1 MWSVL
6 TLHRW
11 GLFRLATFF
20 NQFFKQSNWKFRV
33 RLRYGLSKVYPT
45 FIKSGQ
51 SFPPPAQ
58 LRLWCFLEPFLSRL
72 GDPER
77 SRCRRRRPPRWL
89 RSRSAGGADIAAG
102 LTAAAGT
109 DPPWLIKFENLFFL
123 ICFFLFFEAKERN
136 PKTSE
141 TKDIARELAVDR
153 GSASQVG
160 QDLWSLD
167 SNFEQLVPNNLKNE
181 EEKKIYFGP
190 RKSSCGGPGGSMLRR
205 VCMTTL
211 CNWESGSSTQHWTH
225 CPCTPMAPKNTNPDA
240 KCIRSIY
247 PQR

>member
-45 FIKSGQ
+45 FIKVASH
-51 SFPPPAQ
+51 SHHQ
-58 LRLWCFLEPFLSRL
+58 LSYDYGASLSL
-72 GDPER
+72 SCPGWENPER

-167 SNFEQLVPNNLKNE
+167 SKFRTAGSKQFEKWRGKNNILWTPEVLLWWSRRFDAAQSLHDHIVQL
-181 EEKKIYFGP
+181 G
-190 RKSSCGGPGGSMLRR
+190 
-205 VCMTTL
+205 
-211 CNWESGSSTQHWTH
+211 
-225 CPCTPMAPKNTNPDA
+225 
-240 KCIRSIY
+240 IR
-247 PQR
+247 

>member
-1 MWSVL
+1 MASHSRHQLQACDPYWHFIGGVCFGWPPSS
-6 TLHRW
+6 TS
-11 GLFRLATFF
+11 F
-20 NQFFKQSNWKFRV
+20 SNKVIENF

-123 ICFFLFFEAKERN
+123 ICFFYFSRLKKET
-136 PKTSE
+136 PKLQKQKILPE
-141 TKDIARELAVDR
+141 
-153 GSASQVG
+153 
-160 QDLWSLD
+160 
-167 SNFEQLVPNNLKNE
+167 NL
-181 EEKKIYFGP
+181 
-190 RKSSCGGPGGSMLRR
+190 
-205 VCMTTL
+205 
-211 CNWESGSSTQHWTH
+211 Q
-225 CPCTPMAPKNTNPDA
+225 
-240 KCIRSIY
+240 
-247 PQR
+247 